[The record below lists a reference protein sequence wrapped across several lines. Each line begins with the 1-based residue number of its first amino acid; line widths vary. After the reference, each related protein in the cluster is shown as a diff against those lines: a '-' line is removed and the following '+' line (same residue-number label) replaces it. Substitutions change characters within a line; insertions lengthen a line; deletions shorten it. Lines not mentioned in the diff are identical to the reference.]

1 MKALKK
7 VLLIIVLL
15 YTGSIYGQ
23 DCRTMLLDIIR
34 AKNGLDKPYVLEF
47 SVKTTQ
53 TDSRSKKLSVY
64 EDKVSITMTKERRIL
79 KSSKVEIF
87 EDARDKFVV
96 IPDSRRLYRFDSNTS
111 LVKQKKKDNGYE
123 LFMDSMVYNMNLERC
138 EDQGSG
144 IKVITLSP
152 NKKVKRVVGV
162 VSVRYK
168 IDVKEKKILW
178 SKVDYDGSV
187 SGIISIEYNIGKWM
201 EPGEKEITPARDYF
215 FSSGL
220 KLLPS
225 YRGYRYEDKRLKK

>member
-1 MKALKK
+1 MKALEK
-7 VLLIIVLL
+7 VLLITLL
-15 YTGSIYGQ
+15 LFTGSMYGQ

-53 TDSRSKKLSVY
+53 TDSKSKKLSVY

-87 EDARDKFVV
+87 EDTRDKFVV

-111 LVKQKKKDNGYE
+111 LIKQKKKNNGYE

-152 NKKVKRVVGV
+152 NKKAKRVVGV
-162 VSVRYK
+162 VSVCYK

-187 SGIISIEYNIGKWM
+187 SGIISMEYYITKWM
-201 EPGEKEITPARDYF
+201 EPGEKEMIPARDYF
-215 FSSGL
+215 FGSGL

-225 YRGYRYEDKRLKK
+225 YRGYSYEDKRIKK